1 MNRQQGEDLV
11 DRHAC
16 VTCLAWDECDCFQEQ
31 MEQDV
36 VMFFVTA
43 GANMFVTR
51 NLNSSSGHVPKEVT
65 NRQASA
71 TAAFQAAAP

>member
-16 VTCLAWDECDCFQEQ
+16 VTCLARDECDCVQEQ
-31 MEQDV
+31 IEQDV

-43 GANMFVTR
+43 GANIFVTR
-51 NLNSSSGHVPKEVT
+51 NLNSSSDHVSKEVT

-71 TAAFQAAAP
+71 TAAFEAAAP